1 MEGDFREDLYHRL
14 NVIRIQLP
22 PLRDR
27 TEDIPSLA
35 RYFLQNRS
43 RAWC

>member
-1 MEGDFREDLYHRL
+1 MEGDFREISTIDSA
-14 NVIRIQLP
+14 VIRIQLP

-35 RYFLQNRS
+35 RYFLKNRS